1 MLKFRLGKNRTCF
14 HVINRMRADM
24 GIVGMLLGKVE
35 DLSWVLKV
43 SVVSWGAKNAKDT
56 VAEGGGWDN
65 QVKVPEAEN

>member
-1 MLKFRLGKNRTCF
+1 
-14 HVINRMRADM
+14 M

-65 QVKVPEAEN
+65 QVKVPEAENWAVSQQKLIWPGQVSHVRRK

>member
-1 MLKFRLGKNRTCF
+1 MNR
-14 HVINRMRADM
+14 IRANM
-24 GIVGMLLGKVE
+24 GIVEMLLGKVQ

-43 SVVSWGAKNAKDT
+43 SVVSLGAKNVKDT